1 MNLPTSNQV
10 LAATR
15 HVASFAAGA
24 IAMFGLSTKINP
36 DQVVALIN
44 SAGTA
49 VNDIIVLI
57 GLATPFITSYFAAH
71 SASPTSQIKAVDA
84 LPEVV
89 GVVTMPTAGGR
100 ALAQAAESP
109 TVAVSGSAA
118 ATSITSK

>member
-15 HVASFAAGA
+15 HIASFAAGA

-57 GLATPFITSYFAAH
+57 GLATPLITSYFAAR

-84 LPEVV
+84 H
-89 GVVTMPTAGGR
+89 AGRGR
-100 ALAQAAESP
+100 RRDEADR
-109 TVAVSGSAA
+109 
-118 ATSITSK
+118 